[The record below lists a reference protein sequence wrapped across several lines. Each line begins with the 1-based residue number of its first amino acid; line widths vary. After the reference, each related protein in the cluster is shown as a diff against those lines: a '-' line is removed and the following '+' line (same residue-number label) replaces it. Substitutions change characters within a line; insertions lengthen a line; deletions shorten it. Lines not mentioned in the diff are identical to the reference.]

1 MPEPIVALNEESLK
15 SDLRELVRRT
25 VEDTLNGLLE
35 EEAGDLV
42 GAERYERI
50 AEREAYR
57 AGHYERKLTTTSGEV
72 AIRMPKFKGMR
83 FATAIIERY
92 RRREASVEEAMIE
105 MRLAGAST
113 RRIEDVSE
121 ILRGSSVSAATVSN
135 LNEKALASVE
145 ERRKRPLERACPYVH
160 VDGIY
165 LKRSWGSSHENAAAM
180 AATGV
185 NDDGYREVI
194 GAAEGFA
201 ESAER
206 RREFLSRLKPRGL
219 RGVRMFTGD
228 KAAGMVGSISKVFPD
243 AAYQRCTAHFCRSV
257 LARVPKPKRP
267 RVAAMLKAVHAMEPR
282 EPPKP
287 RPSRSHPSS
296 RGPCSGRP
304 PRRSARGA
312 PRPWPTPASRA
323 STGGAYAPT
332 TPSSGLTARSA
343 GAPAW
348 SERSPTASPR
358 SCSSPRGSGT
368 SPRASGAPAATWTS
382 LCWRGSRAGWR
393 AYGAVGKCARIL
405 TVPQG
410 HGAGDIST
418 RKKRSQTRT
427 GPSTLTCPALQG
439 WDQKDVSPYSTSY
452 PFTKPS
458 RRCSIAAMSQR
469 TIEL

>member
-105 MRLAGAST
+105 MCLAGAST

-282 EPPKP
+282 EASEAKALEVASELEGSMLGEAAKAVREGCAETLAYTRFP
-287 RPSRSHPSS
+287 REHW
-296 RGPCSGRP
+296 
-304 PRRSARGA
+304 RRIRTDNAIERLNRKIRRRTRVVGAFPDGKSALMLVA
-312 PRPWPTPASRA
+312 
-323 STGGAYAPT
+323 
-332 TPSSGLTARSA
+332 ARLRYVA
-343 GAPAW
+343 E
-348 SERSPTASPR
+348 SE
-358 SCSSPRGSGT
+358 
-368 SPRASGAPAATWTS
+368 
-382 LCWRGSRAGWR
+382 RGSRR
-393 AYGAVGKCARIL
+393 YLDV
-405 TVPQG
+405 
-410 HGAGDIST
+410 
-418 RKKRSQTRT
+418 
-427 GPSTLTCPALQG
+427 TLLEG
-439 WDQKDVSPYSTSY
+439 
-452 PFTKPS
+452 
-458 RRCSIAAMSQR
+458 
-469 TIEL
+469 